1 MESDPTTEVSN
12 LSTAGELI
20 VKSATR
26 VPSPMLAM
34 RRPIDE
40 SRPEISVRTL
50 RSHSRGGRSS
60 VCVQDPSNQA
70 GNFPLCRESSMDRAT
85 KPNNPSSEPEMLSDR
100 PLSTLVGM
108 DPSPPPVEIARS
120 EIPSSFV
127 PTDASDEA
135 SASFHSTPDFHHTPQ
150 TPVVSTINT
159 GHDFYTGSHPGTGPV
174 HFYTGSHN
182 QEISPGPHFYI
193 IMRPSSLGWG
203 RILRR
208 TLSVRLSVCPSVP
221 LLFTLQ

>member
-1 MESDPTTEVSN
+1 MESHPTKEVSN

-26 VPSPMLAM
+26 VSSPTLAM
-34 RRPIDE
+34 RRPNDE

-60 VCVQDPSNQA
+60 VCVQDPPDQA

-85 KPNNPSSEPEMLSDR
+85 RPNIPSLEPEMLSDR
-100 PLSTLVGM
+100 PLPTLVGM
-108 DPSPPPVEIARS
+108 DPSPPPVEITSS

-127 PTDASDEA
+127 PTDALDEA

-150 TPVVSTINT
+150 TLTSHTYLEVPTPVTT
-159 GHDFYTGSHPGTGPV
+159 TTPQGPEFYT
-174 HFYTGSHN
+174 
-182 QEISPGPHFYI
+182 
-193 IMRPSSLGWG
+193 SLNH
-203 RILRR
+203 
-208 TLSVRLSVCPSVP
+208 
-221 LLFTLQ
+221 